1 MLRSGACDLELVEQ
15 EYAANAASVGDYFLD
30 KLRELESTYDC
41 IGNVR
46 GKGLMIGFE
55 LVENRTTK
63 TPATK
68 LCDSIITRAFHNGL
82 LLLSCGQ
89 STIRFMP
96 PLMITRDDVDEALRL
111 LTRSMD
117 ETLA

>member
-1 MLRSGACDLELVEQ
+1 MTQLRA
-15 EYAANAASVGDYFLD
+15 
-30 KLRELESTYDC
+30 LESRYEC
-41 IGNVR
+41 IGDVR

-55 LVENRTTK
+55 LVENRATK
-63 TPATK
+63 TPAAK

-96 PLMITRDDVDEALRL
+96 PLMISRADVDEAIGILTASMEEVLRK
-111 LTRSMD
+111 
-117 ETLA
+117 

>member
-1 MLRSGACDLELVEQ
+1 MRRKVG
-15 EYAANAASVGDYFLD
+15 EYFMDQLARARRRAI
-30 KLRELESTYDC
+30 DC

-46 GKGLMIGFE
+46 GKGLMIGME

-63 TPATK
+63 APA
-68 LCDSIITRAFHNGL
+68 CEAVRRDVTRAFHNGL

-96 PLMITRDDVDEALRL
+96 PLMI
-111 LTRSMD
+111 
-117 ETLA
+117 